1 MPQNVIR
8 IKGAREHNLKNIDVD
23 IPRDSLV
30 VITGLSGSGK
40 SSLAF
45 DTIYAEGQRR
55 YVESLSSYA
64 RMFLG
69 QMNKPDLDSIDG
81 LSPAVSIDQK
91 TTSRNPRSTVG
102 TTTEIYDYLRLLFA
116 RVGIPHCPECGRP
129 IFRQTTDQVADEVL
143 KLATPTASRALVM
156 APVVA
161 GRKGEF
167 AKLLT
172 DLQKEG
178 FIRVRIDGQVLRL
191 DGEIPP
197 LNKQI
202 KHFID
207 VVVDRVQL
215 KPESLNRIVEAIE
228 TATKLAE
235 GRVLVQVIEDG
246 ASSEVQSKTVSSGA
260 KGGLGPGEH
269 IYSLAL
275 ACPEHGHSLNEL
287 QPRDFS
293 FNAPYGACPD
303 CLGIG
308 SRDEV
313 DESLVVPD
321 PSLSLA
327 EGAVSPFK
335 SGNYYPQVLRAVA
348 RHMGFDEH
356 TPWEDMSAA
365 CRKALMHGLGKEK
378 VRIDYLTLDGR
389 ETYWYIEW
397 EGILKAVE
405 QKFSD
410 AQSDAQREKLSRYFA
425 NVPCQTCG
433 GKRLKPEILAV
444 TVGGKN
450 IHEVTELSARDCY
463 DFFCGL
469 EFSGQNEQIAGPIV
483 KEIKVRLKF
492 LVDVGLDYL
501 TLERATATLSG
512 GEAQRIRLATQIG
525 AGLMGVLY
533 ILDEPSI
540 GLHQRDN
547 ARLIATLEQ
556 LRDLGNT
563 VVVVEHDED
572 TIRSADFVI
581 DMGPGAGELGGE
593 VIAAG
598 TPERIME
605 TPGSLTGEYLS
616 GIRKI
621 PVPEVRR
628 HPNRGS
634 LRLQGAKE
642 NNLKDIDVSIPLGTL
657 TVVTGVSGSGKSSLI
672 TDTLAPALAN
682 RVNHAHR
689 RVGVYTKLSGADK
702 IDKVIDIDQ
711 SPIGR
716 TPRSNPATYI
726 GLWDDLRALFASTAE
741 AKARGYAPG
750 RFSFNVPGGRC
761 EACKG
766 DGQIKIEM
774 HFLPDVYVPCEVC
787 GGARYN
793 RETLQVRY
801 KGKNIA
807 ELLDMTVDEALEFFH
822 AIPGINR
829 KLQTLSDVG
838 LGYIKLGQP
847 ATTLSGG
854 EAQRV
859 KLASELQRKQTGR
872 TFYILDE
879 PTTGLHFEDV
889 RQLLSVLER
898 LVDAGNTV
906 LVIEHNL
913 DIIKSADYVI
923 DLGPEGGEHGGQ
935 IVATGTP
942 EHIATVPESFTGQFL
957 APILERERR

>member
-1 MPQNVIR
+1 MGQKSIV
-8 IKGAREHNLKNIDVD
+8 IKGAREHNLKNIDLE
-23 IPRDSLV
+23 IPRDELV

-45 DTIYAEGQRR
+45 DTMYAEGQRR

-102 TTTEIYDYLRLLFA
+102 TTTEIYDYLRLLYA
-116 RVGIPHCPECGRP
+116 RVGVPHCPECGRE
-129 IFRQTTDQVADEVL
+129 IKKQTTDQVTDEIMR
-143 KLATPTASRALVM
+143 LAPEGTRAMIM

-167 AKLLT
+167 TKLFK
-172 DLQKEG
+172 DLAKEG
-178 FIRVRIDGQVLRL
+178 FARVRV
-191 DGEIPP
+191 DGEVRRLTDEEIT

-207 VVVDRVQL
+207 VVVDRVVL
-215 KPESLNRIVEAIE
+215 KPQSLGRVAEAVEL
-228 TATKLAE
+228 ATTIAE
-235 GRVLVQVIEDG
+235 GRVLVQLLDKNGDPLGE
-246 ASSEVQSKTVSSGA
+246 SKVSSGA

-269 IYSLAL
+269 VFSLAL
-275 ACPEHGHSLNEL
+275 ACPEHGHSMDEL

-303 CLGIG
+303 CTGIG
-308 SRDEV
+308 SREEV
-313 DESLVVPD
+313 DPDLLVPD
-321 PSLSLA
+321 KTLSLS
-327 EGAVSPFK
+327 EGAIAPFK
-335 SGNYYPQVLRAVA
+335 SGNYFPQVINAVA
-348 RHMGFDEH
+348 NHLGADNQ
-356 TPWEDMSAA
+356 TPWEDLPA
-365 CRKALMHGLGKEK
+365 K
-378 VRIDYLTLDGR
+378 VRKGILHGVKGRVRVDYHTVDGR

-397 EGILKAVE
+397 HGAIKTIEEKLHDAS
-405 QKFSD
+405 SD
-410 AQSDAQREKLSRYFA
+410 MQREKYQQYFSTI
-425 NVPCQTCG
+425 PCPTCG

-444 TVGGKN
+444 TINGTSIFDVCN
-450 IHEVTELSARDCY
+450 LSARDSLA
-463 DFFCGL
+463 FFKGL
-469 EFSGQNEQIAGPIV
+469 SFSGADERIAGPIV
-483 KEIKVRLKF
+483 KEIIARLQF

-547 ARLIATLEQ
+547 ERLIATLQ
-556 LRDLGNT
+556 RLRDLGNT
-563 VVVVEHDED
+563 VIVVEHDED
-572 TIRSADFVI
+572 TIRTADYVV
-581 DMGPGAGELGGE
+581 DMGPGAGELGGY
-593 VIAAG
+593 VVAAG
-598 TPERIME
+598 RPEDIMANPE
-605 TPGSLTGEYLS
+605 SITGQYLS
-616 GIRKI
+616 GAKEIAVPKERRNPKKGKI
-621 PVPEVRR
+621 KLV
-628 HPNRGS
+628 
-634 LRLQGAKE
+634 GASE
-642 NNLKDIDVSIPLGTL
+642 NNLKNVSIEIELGTL
-657 TVVTGVSGSGKSSLI
+657 TVVTGVSGSGKSSLV
-672 TDTLAPALAN
+672 TDTLAPILSN
-682 RVNHAHR
+682 QINHAR
-689 RVGVYTKLSGADK
+689 KRTGAYRKVSGLEA
-702 IDKVIDIDQ
+702 IDKAINIDQ

-726 GLWDDLRALFASTAE
+726 GLWDDIRALFASTSE
-741 AKARGYAPG
+741 SKARGYSPG
-750 RFSFNVPGGRC
+750 RFSFNVKGGRC

-774 HFLPDVYVPCEVC
+774 HFLPDIYVPCEVC
-787 GGARYN
+787 GGDRYN
-793 RETLQVRY
+793 RETLQVTYR
-801 KGKNIA
+801 GKNISQV
-807 ELLDMTVDEALEFFH
+807 LDMTVDEAREFFTN
-822 AIPGINR
+822 IPGIKR
-829 KLQTLSDVG
+829 KLDTLHDVG
-838 LGYIKLGQP
+838 LGYIRLGQP

-859 KLASELQRKQTGR
+859 KLSSELQKRQTGK

-889 RQLLSVLER
+889 RQLLEVLQR

-913 DIIKSADYVI
+913 DVIKSADRII
-923 DLGPEGGEHGGQ
+923 DMGPEGGDGGGTV
-935 IVATGTP
+935 VAYGTP
-942 EHIATVPESFTGQFL
+942 EHVAEVPGSYTGAFL
-957 APILERERR
+957 KKILAK

>member
-1 MPQNVIR
+1 MGQNAIV
-8 IKGAREHNLKNIDVD
+8 IKGAREHNLKDIDLS
-23 IPRDSLV
+23 IPRDELV

-45 DTIYAEGQRR
+45 DTMYAEGQRR

-69 QMNKPDLDSIDG
+69 QMSKPDLDSIDG

-91 TTSRNPRSTVG
+91 TTSKNPRSTVG

-116 RVGIPHCPECGRP
+116 RVGVPHCPECGRV
-129 IFRQTTDQVADEVL
+129 IKKQTTDQVTDEI
-143 KLATPTASRALVM
+143 LALAPDAKAIIM

-167 AKLLT
+167 TKLFA

-178 FIRVRIDGQVLRL
+178 FSRVRIDGEIVKL
-191 DGEIPP
+191 DGEPRT
-197 LNKQI
+197 LNKKI

-215 KPESLNRIVEAIE
+215 KASATSRIAEAVEL
-228 TATKLAE
+228 ATRLAD
-235 GRVLVQVIEDG
+235 GRVLVQVLGDDG
-246 ASSEVQSKTVSSGA
+246 KPLGEGGGRSSGA
-260 KGGLGPGEH
+260 TGGLGAGEH
-269 IYSLAL
+269 IFSLAL
-275 ACPEHGHSLNEL
+275 ACPEHGHSMDEL

-308 SRDEV
+308 SREEV
-313 DESLVVPD
+313 DASLVVPD
-321 PSLSLA
+321 PSLSLN
-327 EGAVSPFK
+327 EGAIAPFK
-335 SGNYYPQVLRAVA
+335 TGNYYPQVLRAVA
-348 RHMGFDEH
+348 AHLGTDAD
-356 TPWEDMSAA
+356 TPWEDMPK
-365 CRKALMHGLGKEK
+365 KAQDGLLHGLGKDK
-378 VRIDYLTLDGR
+378 VRVDYVTVDGR

-397 EGILKAVE
+397 EGALAAVQRRYQE
-405 QKFSD
+405 
-410 AQSDAQREKLSRYFA
+410 AQSDAQREKLASYFA
-425 NVPCQTCG
+425 IVPCPTCG

-444 TVGGKN
+444 TVN
-450 IHEVTELSARDCY
+450 ERSIHDITEMSAADS
-463 DFFCGL
+463 L
-469 EFSGQNEQIAGPIV
+469 EFFDGLAFHGSEEHIAGPIV
-483 KEIKVRLKF
+483 KEIKARLKF

-533 ILDEPSI
+533 MS
-540 GLHQRDN
+540 GR
-547 ARLIATLEQ
+547 R
-556 LRDLGNT
+556 
-563 VVVVEHDED
+563 
-572 TIRSADFVI
+572 
-581 DMGPGAGELGGE
+581 
-593 VIAAG
+593 
-598 TPERIME
+598 RIE
-605 TPGSLTGEYLS
+605 
-616 GIRKI
+616 
-621 PVPEVRR
+621 VPEKRR
-628 HPNRGS
+628 KPRRGS
-634 LRLQGAKE
+634 LKLTGATE
-642 NNLKDIDVSIPLGTL
+642 NNLHNVTLEVPFGTL
-657 TVVTGVSGSGKSSLI
+657 TVVTGVSGSGKSSLV

-689 RVGVYTKLSGADK
+689 RTGAYKKITGLDK
-702 IDKVIDIDQ
+702 IDKVINIDQ

-726 GLWDDLRALFASTAE
+726 GLWDDIRALFASTQE
-741 AKARGYAPG
+741 SKARGYSPG
-750 RFSFNVPGGRC
+750 RFSFNVNGGRC

-774 HFLPDVYVPCEVC
+774 HFLPDIYVPCEVC
-787 GGARYN
+787 GGDRYN
-793 RETLQVRY
+793 RETLQVTYR
-801 KGKNIA
+801 GKNIA
-807 ELLDMTVDEALEFFH
+807 EVLDMTVEDALAFFEN
-822 AIPGINR
+822 IPGIKR
-829 KLQTLSDVG
+829 KLQTLFDVG
-838 LGYIKLGQP
+838 LGYIRLGQP

-859 KLASELQRKQTGR
+859 KLASELQRRQTGK

-889 RQLLSVLER
+889 RQLLIVLQR

-913 DIIKSADYVI
+913 DVIKCADRIV
-923 DLGPEGGEHGGQ
+923 DLGPEGGERGGTV
-935 IVATGTP
+935 VAQGTP
-942 EHIATVPESFTGQFL
+942 EEVAQVEGSYTGAFVKKM
-957 APILERERR
+957 LEDGRL

>member
-1 MPQNVIR
+1 MGQNAIV
-8 IKGAREHNLKNIDVD
+8 IKGAREHNLKDIDLT
-23 IPRDSLV
+23 IPRDELV

-45 DTIYAEGQRR
+45 DTMYAEGQRR

-69 QMNKPDLDSIDG
+69 QMSKPDLDSIDG

-91 TTSRNPRSTVG
+91 TTSKNPRSTVG

-116 RVGIPHCPECGRP
+116 RVGVPHCPECGRV
-129 IFRQTTDQVADEVL
+129 IKKQTTDQVTDEI
-143 KLATPTASRALVM
+143 LALAPDAKAIIM
-156 APVVA
+156 APVVT

-167 AKLLT
+167 TKLFA

-178 FIRVRIDGQVLRL
+178 FSRVRIDGEIVKL
-191 DGEIPP
+191 DGEPRT
-197 LNKQI
+197 LNKKI

-215 KPESLNRIVEAIE
+215 KASATSRIAEAVEL
-228 TATKLAE
+228 ATKLAD
-235 GRVLVQVIEDG
+235 GRVLVQVLGDDG
-246 ASSEVQSKTVSSGA
+246 QPLGEAGGQSSGA
-260 KGGLGPGEH
+260 KGGLGEGEH
-269 IYSLAL
+269 IFSLAL
-275 ACPEHGHSLNEL
+275 ACPEHGHSMDEL

-308 SRDEV
+308 SREEV
-313 DESLVVPD
+313 DASLVVPD
-321 PSLSLA
+321 PSLSLN
-327 EGAVSPFK
+327 EGAIAPFK
-335 SGNYYPQVLRAVA
+335 TGNYYPQVLRAVA
-348 RHMGFDEH
+348 AHLGTDAD
-356 TPWEDMSAA
+356 TPWEDMPA
-365 CRKALMHGLGKEK
+365 KAQRGLLEGLGKDK
-378 VRIDYLTLDGR
+378 VRVDYVTVDGR

-397 EGILKAVE
+397 EGALAAVQRRYQE
-405 QKFSD
+405 
-410 AQSDAQREKLSRYFA
+410 AQSDAQREKLASYFA
-425 NVPCQTCG
+425 VVPCQTCG

-444 TVGGKN
+444 TVN
-450 IHEVTELSARDCY
+450 ERSIHDVTEMSAADSLS
-463 DFFCGL
+463 FFDGL
-469 EFSGQNEQIAGPIV
+469 SFHGAEEHIAGPIV
-483 KEIKVRLKF
+483 KEIKARLKF

-547 ARLIATLEQ
+547 ERLIAMLER

-563 VVVVEHDED
+563 VIVVEHDED
-572 TIRSADFVI
+572 TIRSADFVV
-581 DMGPGAGELGGE
+581 DMGPGAGEHGGE
-593 VIAAG
+593 IVAIG
-598 TPERIME
+598 TPDEIMKA
-605 TPGSLTGEYLS
+605 PGSLTADYLS
-616 GIRKI
+616 GRRRIE
-621 PVPEVRR
+621 VPEKRR
-628 HPNRGS
+628 KPRRGS
-634 LRLQGAKE
+634 LKLTAATE
-642 NNLKDIDVSIPLGTL
+642 NNLHNVTLEVPFGTL
-657 TVVTGVSGSGKSSLI
+657 TVVTGVSGSGKSSLV

-689 RVGVYTKLSGADK
+689 RTGAYKKITGLDK
-702 IDKVIDIDQ
+702 IDKVINIDQ

-726 GLWDDLRALFASTAE
+726 GLWDDIRALFASTQE
-741 AKARGYAPG
+741 SKARGYSPG
-750 RFSFNVPGGRC
+750 RFSFNVNGGRC

-774 HFLPDVYVPCEVC
+774 HFLPDIYVPCEVC

-793 RETLQVRY
+793 RETLQVTYR
-801 KGKNIA
+801 GKNIA
-807 ELLDMTVDEALEFFH
+807 EVLDMTVEDALAFFEN
-822 AIPGINR
+822 IPGIKR
-829 KLQTLSDVG
+829 KLQTLFDVG
-838 LGYIKLGQP
+838 LGYIRLGQP

-859 KLASELQRKQTGR
+859 KLSSELQRRQTGK

-889 RQLLSVLER
+889 RQLLIVLQR

-913 DIIKSADYVI
+913 DVIKCADRII
-923 DLGPEGGEHGGQ
+923 DLGPEGGERGGTV
-935 IVATGTP
+935 VAQGTP
-942 EHIATVPESFTGQFL
+942 EEVAEVEGSYTGAFVKKM
-957 APILERERR
+957 LEDGRL